1 MKGTDRHQRR
11 QQGCPIIEGRIMAM
25 KDNGRDYN
33 DQEKNNSRGKQHTE
47 GDQWKHDKKKRSNPS
62 TRKKGWFNLRR
73 RWKNLCTE

>member
-1 MKGTDRHQRR
+1 MKGTGRHQRR

-47 GDQWKHDKKKRSNPS
+47 GD
-62 TRKKGWFNLRR
+62 
-73 RWKNLCTE
+73 